1 MAWTHRPHPWST
13 AAAYARAAAP
23 VLIQP
28 RTEDAF
34 EISDGF
40 VRRPIISDVA
50 PDVAPD
56 VASDVTT
63 ATRNDLGSARSRHGS
78 ASARET
84 SGTAAPPSAAACSRA
99 AFLAILR
106 RASGEGPESDDDD
119 PPSLSSSSS
128 SSSSS
133 VSFSSLAAPN
143 SSKPPPP
150 KPEPKPS
157 FIGEKLVGRD
167 DDDAAV
173 ASRLD
178 TGESLR
184 SGEERQ
190 VDVTFPG
197 GFIDAENGAW
207 NSEAPSVDDTVL
219 GREVVVFSRWSDNL
233 GGDVA
238 ANALYASH
246 GGLYTTIDTR
256 EGKIVQGR
264 GEGYA
269 IPMNVTV
276 SRLRDDITSFAQAQ
290 KK

>member
-1 MAWTHRPHPWST
+1 MKALTTLLAAGALALAVGQHVNAKILTLDLEAMVAATDDAVLGTIVDRTVIRVDHP
-13 AAAYARAAAP
+13 
-23 VLIQP
+23 I
-28 RTEDAF
+28 D
-34 EISDGF
+34 
-40 VRRPIISDVA
+40 
-50 PDVAPD
+50 
-56 VASDVTT
+56 
-63 ATRNDLGSARSRHGS
+63 
-78 ASARET
+78 
-84 SGTAAPPSAAACSRA
+84 
-99 AFLAILR
+99 
-106 RASGEGPESDDDD
+106 GPE
-119 PPSLSSSSS
+119 LYYTT
-128 SSSSS
+128 
-133 VSFSSLAAPN
+133 LT
-143 SSKPPPP
+143 
-150 KPEPKPS
+150 
-157 FIGEKLVGRD
+157 IQ
-167 DDDAAV
+167 
-173 ASRLD
+173 
-178 TGESLR
+178 GESLR